1 MKSYIRKIPLLL
13 IVVLLGVITFGCS
26 KISNNNFPMDSA
38 EIQKAIDKHGLEW
51 VVEEEISKDHELS
64 SEGYGK
70 VFRLSKNG
78 DSLGAITSFEKGD
91 IRLITVNLTGSI
103 VSKSENTDAW
113 GAEEKKEN
121 WDKVFLMMGDLYGN
135 TENSKKAYENMMIRY
150 EEDKDNEDNY
160 VQYSEQFDDVYYN
173 VFFTKRITVEH
184 STDQGKVTE
193 EVIEYGNNA
202 SISVGNK
209 GGNKYFLTGI
219 EKYKG

>member
-103 VSKSENTDAW
+103 VSKSKNTDAW

-121 WDKVFLMMGDLYGN
+121 WDKVFLMRD
-135 TENSKKAYENMMIRY
+135 
-150 EEDKDNEDNY
+150 
-160 VQYSEQFDDVYYN
+160 
-173 VFFTKRITVEH
+173 
-184 STDQGKVTE
+184 
-193 EVIEYGNNA
+193 
-202 SISVGNK
+202 
-209 GGNKYFLTGI
+209 
-219 EKYKG
+219 YKS

>member
-26 KISNNNFPMDSA
+26 KISNNNFPMDFA

-51 VVEEEISKDHELS
+51 VVEEEISKDHEFS

-103 VSKSENTDAW
+103 VSKSKHTDAW

-121 WDKVFLMMGDLYGN
+121 WDKVFLMRD
-135 TENSKKAYENMMIRY
+135 
-150 EEDKDNEDNY
+150 
-160 VQYSEQFDDVYYN
+160 
-173 VFFTKRITVEH
+173 
-184 STDQGKVTE
+184 
-193 EVIEYGNNA
+193 
-202 SISVGNK
+202 
-209 GGNKYFLTGI
+209 
-219 EKYKG
+219 YKS